1 MEGLESR
8 EIYVANAITHT
19 IARRIGPFSDVV
31 RPFTING
38 RQTLVFANVNS
49 LLGFEVGDLQSGRML
64 WRVPVQGYTPGWVR
78 LHSTPSHGI
87 ALSPDQRQVWV
98 VDAANRRVHLFDAT
112 VMPPRQFTSILL
124 RDQPGW
130 VTFSIDG
137 RYAYPSTGDVID
149 TRTRTIVARLTDE
162 QGQAVQSEKMLEVV
176 FRDGRPIAAGDQFGV
191 GRVR

>member
-1 MEGLESR
+1 
-8 EIYVANAITHT
+8 VANARTHT
-19 IARRIGPFSDVV
+19 IARLIGPFSDVV

-38 RQTLVFANVNS
+38 RQTLVFANVNG
-49 LLGFEVGDLQSGRML
+49 LLGFEVADLQSGRMV
-64 WRVPVQGYTPGWVR
+64 WRVPVKGYTPGWVR

-87 ALSPDQRQVWV
+87 ALSPDEKQVWV

-112 VMPPRQFTSILL
+112 VMPPRQVTSILL

-149 TRTRTIVARLTDE
+149 THTRTIIARLTDE
-162 QGQAVQSEKMLEVV
+162 RGQAVQSEKMLEVV
-176 FRDGRPIAAGDQFGV
+176 VRDGRPIAAGDQFGV
-191 GRVR
+191 GRIR